1 MEGLRLAAFVISFL
15 QRFFGFTREAILT
28 AREPSK
34 LYDIALSW
42 RPLLGRQEN
51 FFLQVFDVP
60 FSTGKPTRPLLSV
73 VNIKHTDHDINHAIG
88 VIPAQEE
95 RTLRVY
101 FAENFDFQKLLPVSI
116 SPLTKSA
123 PITSQWSSFSEPS
136 HWEIDSYNFS
146 LKPMLRGY
154 FKDSYI
160 DSVSIAAGTVRRTM
174 KCMFHSMENGR
185 VICKHIS
192 HA

>member
-1 MEGLRLAAFVISFL
+1 MDFPILSFVISFVRRSL
-15 QRFFGFTREAILT
+15 SFTQEAILT

-42 RPLLGRQEN
+42 RPLLGRQQN

-60 FSTGKPTRPLLSV
+60 FSTGKPARPLLEV
-73 VNIKHTDHDINHAIG
+73 VNIEHTDHDINHAIG

-101 FAENFDFQKLLPVSI
+101 FVENFDIQKLLPVAI
-116 SPLTKSA
+116 SPLTESA
-123 PITSQWSSFSEPS
+123 PITSQWGSFSERS
-136 HWEIDSYNFS
+136 HWEIDSYNLS

-174 KCMFHSMENGR
+174 KCMFHSLEDGR